1 MVLNPVRKESDS
13 LLGLPIRFLHEGLG
27 LSPNQ
32 ISVIGFAA
40 GMIAAGLVAAGHLAS
55 GIAALAFSQI
65 IDGLDGGVARRY
77 NLRSARG
84 EMFEVVFDR
93 LNEFAFFLALA
104 YVGLASLRMALLAST
119 AILLITWI
127 EPKSK
132 FDPGFKRFMMY
143 FGYAAM
149 SLFHV
154 QGFEIALHVV
164 FFANLL
170 AFVVG
175 TVLVDYRLQQQID
188 CEAIERRTRE
198 IAAGIPQPP
207 EDPPSFLSK
216 LFS

>member
-1 MVLNPVRKESDS
+1 MGKESDGMLS
-13 LLGLPIRFLHEGLG
+13 LPIRFVHETLG

-32 ISVIGFAA
+32 ISVIGFVL
-40 GMIAAGLVAAGHLAS
+40 GMLAAGLVVAGRLEA
-55 GIAALAFSQI
+55 GLAALAASQI
-65 IDGLDGGVARRY
+65 VDGLDGGVARAY
-77 NLRSARG
+77 ALQSKRG

-104 YVGLASLRMALLAST
+104 YVGLASVRMALLACT

-149 SLFHV
+149 VLLQV
-154 QGFEIALHVV
+154 RGFEIALNVV
-164 FFANLL
+164 FFANL
-170 AFVVG
+170 AGFVVG
-175 TVLVDYRLQQQID
+175 TVLVDYRFQQAID
-188 CEAIERRTRE
+188 REAISRRERET
-198 IAAGIPQPP
+198 AAGIAQPP
-207 EDPPSFLSK
+207 DDPPSFLSK